1 MRKGSSHFWPG
12 AGIQGAQA
20 QDDVHAAPWLD
31 LDSPPAV
38 SAGGLTVC
46 EPASYVSDTIIV
58 SASET
63 ENFLTDCMTPPRVQ
77 PRGRRVFCTTTTRL
91 HMHKQPQRQD
101 LTRSLVENGAGP
113 CKKHFPFHWRIARA
127 TRLLLHKLSFASDI
141 TRSLIKGGAGP
152 CKKHFPFH
160 FPFNGWFGPRE
171 VLGSME
177 GGKIMK
183 RRQRRAYGAMLGNN
197 L

>member
-63 ENFLTDCMTPPRVQ
+63 ENFLTDCPPEFSPGV
-77 PRGRRVFCTTTTRL
+77 GAFCTTTTRL

-152 CKKHFPFH
+152 CKKHFPLT
-160 FPFNGWFGPRE
+160 FGPWE

-177 GGKIMK
+177 GGKKKK

>member
-77 PRGRRVFCTTTTRL
+77 PGGRRVFCTTTTRL

-152 CKKHFPFH
+152 CKKHFPLT
-160 FPFNGWFGPRE
+160 FGPWE

-177 GGKIMK
+177 GGKKKK